1 MFGLKQWILGVKMRV
16 EAVLFDL
23 FDTLLLL
30 DKHEAYYPPS
40 LARLYGFLVKNGI
53 SVSFEDF
60 KRVYFEVRDKLY
72 SESRESLEEP
82 HFNLRVS
89 QTLQRLGHNFDVS
102 DPVIVGATMA
112 FADEFMRYVSLDA
125 DALDVLQKL
134 HGKYK
139 LGLVSNF
146 AIPECGW
153 KLLEKFGLEKFFD
166 VVIISGEINRR
177 KPSTEIF
184 EKALKALG
192 VKAWRAVF
200 VGDTLDL
207 DVMGPK
213 RTGMKTVFIER
224 RPMEENADVKPDRV
238 ITRLSELLV
247 ALEDC

>member
-1 MFGLKQWILGVKMRV
+1 MQV

-30 DKHEAYYPPS
+30 EKPEAYYPPS
-40 LARLYGFLVKNGI
+40 LRRLYDFLVKNGI
-53 SVSFEDF
+53 NVSFEDF
-60 KRVYFEVRDKLY
+60 NRVYFEVRDKFY

-89 QTLQRLGHNFDVS
+89 QTLQRLGYNFDVS
-102 DPVIVGATMA
+102 DSVIVGATMA
-112 FADEFMRYVSLDA
+112 FADQFMRYVSLDT

-153 KLLEKFGLEKFFD
+153 KLLEKFGLKRFFD

-177 KPSTEIF
+177 KPSAEIF
-184 EKALKALG
+184 ERALKTLG
-192 VKAWRAVF
+192 VKASRAVF
-200 VGDTLDL
+200 VGDMLDL

-213 RTGMKTVFIER
+213 KVGMKTVLIKR
-224 RPMEENADVKPDRV
+224 RHMEENANVKPDKV
-238 ITRLSELLV
+238 ITRLSDLLV
-247 ALEDC
+247 VLENC

>member
-1 MFGLKQWILGVKMRV
+1 MHV

-30 DKHEAYYPPS
+30 EKQEVYYPPS
-40 LARLYGFLVKNGI
+40 LRRLYDFLAKKGI

-60 KRVYFEVRDKLY
+60 KQAYFEVRDKFY

-102 DPVIVGATMA
+102 DSVIVGATMA
-112 FADEFMRYVSLDA
+112 FADEFMHYVSLDA

-139 LGLVSNF
+139 LGLISNF

-153 KLLEKFGLEKFFD
+153 KLLEKFGLKRFFE

-177 KPSTEIF
+177 KPSAEIF
-184 EKALKALG
+184 ERALKALG
-192 VKAWRAVF
+192 VNASRVVF
-200 VGDTLDL
+200 VGDMLDL

-213 RTGMKTVFIER
+213 KVGMKTVLVQR
-224 RPMEENADVKPDRV
+224 RCMEENANVKPDRV
-238 ITRLSELLV
+238 ITRLSELLAV
-247 ALEDC
+247 LEDC

>member
-1 MFGLKQWILGVKMRV
+1 MQV

-30 DKHEAYYPPS
+30 EKPEAYYPPS
-40 LARLYGFLVKNGI
+40 LRRLYDFLVKNGI
-53 SVSFEDF
+53 NVSFEDF
-60 KRVYFEVRDKLY
+60 NRVYFEVRDKFY

-89 QTLQRLGHNFDVS
+89 QTLQRLGYNFDVS
-102 DPVIVGATMA
+102 DSVIVGATMA
-112 FADEFMRYVSLDA
+112 FADQFMRYVSLDT

-153 KLLEKFGLEKFFD
+153 KLLEKFDLKRFFD

-177 KPSTEIF
+177 KPSAEIF
-184 EKALKALG
+184 ERALKTLG
-192 VKAWRAVF
+192 VKASRAVF
-200 VGDTLDL
+200 VGDMLDL

-213 RTGMKTVFIER
+213 KVGMKTVLIKR
-224 RPMEENADVKPDRV
+224 RCMEENANVKPDKV
-238 ITRLSELLV
+238 ITRLSDLLV
-247 ALEDC
+247 VLENC